1 MRWWESLMNSVLSVK
16 MQDGLGRGLFWGE
29 YTVLRNLV
37 RSLRSIVKI
46 FGNVNVAMFLQ
57 VG

>member
-1 MRWWESLMNSVLSVK
+1 MNSVLSVK